1 MVREA
6 RDKDRALAQ
15 GAPTD
20 GAVEQNED
28 TLMEDAGADSGS
40 RDDYAS
46 KLIILHVGSQNLRL
60 GFGSDALPKAVPMVI
75 ARKWNE
81 SESEEND
88 GEPSPKRQKVD
99 GVIPAAAFPEKWF
112 GDEVS
117 NDLTRKLVKSL
128 TCNSSVISI
137 RPCALSFG

>member
-15 GAPTD
+15 GAPTE
-20 GAVEQNED
+20 GAGDQNDD
-28 TLMEDAGADSGS
+28 TMMEEAGAAFGS

-75 ARKWNE
+75 ARRWNE
-81 SESEEND
+81 SESEENE

-99 GVIPAAAFPEKWF
+99 GVVPAAAFPEKWF

-117 NDLTRKLVKSL
+117 HHLR
-128 TCNSSVISI
+128 
-137 RPCALSFG
+137 